1 MVLSKKYIKN
11 GIPERN
17 YRLNNLIK
25 QRGKIM
31 KRILLSI
38 IMIGLLSVTLF
49 AEEKIIKVAAEE
61 WVRNNI

>member
-1 MVLSKKYIKN
+1 
-11 GIPERN
+11 
-17 YRLNNLIK
+17 
-25 QRGKIM
+25 M